1 MTNEVKTNR
10 GKERVYGILDGLIEP
25 ENPVPDSS
33 LLKKISSK
41 ESPDLI
47 GPEKPLIGG
56 SLRVCIALIM
66 LFALQAAD
74 TPLFLRIAA
83 MLAAASLAFDAGIR
97 ALDAQRR
104 LKRVTLDLHA
114 PLLELK
120 SVRDH
125 LNTYLENV
133 DRRTSRYFHC
143 VTSTKLTTFCVLRQM
158 QGALEER
165 ITKIE
170 KLLSWPT
177 CDSISE
183 AFDDLKQVLLFRD
196 GVIRDTG
203 QVFTSA
209 LHELRSKIDL
219 LIDDLDSGLKVLED
233 TIKVPRRAVEDDS
246 KVN

>member
-1 MTNEVKTNR
+1 MTQEAKGNR
-10 GKERVYGILDGLIEP
+10 GKERVYAILDGHVEP
-25 ENPVPDSS
+25 ESPVPECS
-33 LLKKISSK
+33 LLKKMSTT
-41 ESPDLI
+41 ETPALV
-47 GPEKPLIGG
+47 GAEKPLIRGV
-56 SLRVCIALIM
+56 LRVSMTLVL
-66 LFALQAAD
+66 LFLFQAFE
-74 TPLFLRIAA
+74 TPMFLRIAT

-97 ALDAQRR
+97 ALDAQRKLR
-104 LKRVTLDLHA
+104 RVTLDLHA
-114 PLLELK
+114 PLTELK
-120 SVRDH
+120 GVRDH

-143 VTSTKLTTFCVLRQM
+143 VTNTKLTTFCVLRQM

-177 CDSISE
+177 CDSITE

-203 QVFTSA
+203 QVFTSP

-219 LIDDLDSGLKVLED
+219 LIEDLDNGLEALED
-233 TIKVPRRAVEDDS
+233 KIKVPRRAVEDER
-246 KVN
+246 KLN